1 MPLVAGNDRAVQIEA
16 IRAVGRI
23 GDVKA
28 AAALQTLIRDR
39 ATDPA
44 VRLEAVNAMGGL
56 HATAD
61 AADQLPPTVV
71 SQVIDLSTDSS
82 PAIRA
87 AALRAIAALDP
98 ENLRVLL
105 SGLDPDPHWSVRAAL
120 ATMLGTLTGRGSA
133 AKTDGDAEGRRSARH
148 PVGAERADEAERAE
162 RVAQSCSSG

>member
-28 AAALQTLIRDR
+28 AAALQTLDPRSRDR
-39 ATDPA
+39 S
-44 VRLEAVNAMGGL
+44 GGQ
-56 HATAD
+56 AGSGERDGRTPCD
-61 AADQLPPTVV
+61 GRRRRTSCRPPWSRRSSTC
-71 SQVIDLSTDSS
+71 LTDSS

-120 ATMLGTLTGRGSA
+120 ATMLGTLT
-133 AKTDGDAEGRRSARH
+133 AE
-148 PVGAERADEAERAE
+148 EALPRLTAMLKDDDQ
-162 RVAQSCSSG
+162 RVIPSVLNALTKLKAPNASRSCSSG